1 MRERLCKGTWKQNG
15 TKMLD
20 LDFNIKYKTSAKRI
34 NNNYCNLHVP
44 FEAIK
49 NTSFQ
54 KYFWP
59 NNY

>member
-1 MRERLCKGTWKQNG
+1 MRERLCKGMWKQNG

-20 LDFNIKYKTSAKRI
+20 LDFNIKYKTSEKRI
-34 NNNYCNLHVP
+34 NNNCNLHVP